1 MYMYV
6 YSAYL
11 NKPEYNSVMYIHI
24 YIYAYTYI
32 LIYIYTY
39 MHTYIHTYMCL
50 YTIHN
55 ASFYHTKIPSN
66 ITPHF
71 FSIYSLIVVSNC

>member
-39 MHTYIHTYMCL
+39 MHTYIHTCAYIL
-50 YTIHN
+50 YIML
-55 ASFYHTKIPSN
+55 PS
-66 ITPHF
+66 I
-71 FSIYSLIVVSNC
+71 IQKYLLI